1 MVTKSSRRT
10 GTSESLLSREH
21 LIAKT
26 RIPWRAAEETAGT
39 HHDILHTGVLD
50 SDGVPPRHAARPR
63 TRDNPCKRPSV
74 YGSRRAKQ
82 PALSLS
88 SLANDASHR
97 TPAGYHYCVDN
108 RASFLLSGITT
119 PRPISRPAARPVI
132 AQFFQFTG
140 PSSRVNTENSA
151 TERRATG
158 LTDLQGQ
165 HPDPTRATSS
175 PSCVFFLVAE
185 NPRGVK
191 QIIYRACFMFQHR
204 TAEDVDSL

>member
-1 MVTKSSRRT
+1 MVTKWSRRT

-165 HPDPTRATSS
+165 HPDPTQATSS
-175 PSCVFFLVAE
+175 PCVFFLVAE

>member
-1 MVTKSSRRT
+1 MKKKKKREKVRIEFAPRWISRPRFDRVIDDSVRSPRT
-10 GTSESLLSREH
+10 GSRLDDDETFQRNLGISREH
-21 LIAKT
+21 LIDLP
-26 RIPWRAAEETAGT
+26 RMIPWREGSRGSHASRHIAYTSFGQRWRA
-39 HHDILHTGVLD
+39 
-50 SDGVPPRHAARPR
+50 PPRHAARPR

-74 YGSRRAKQ
+74 YGRAVGRNNRRSHCPPLRTMRA
-82 PALSLS
+82 A
-88 SLANDASHR
+88 HR

-151 TERRATG
+151 G

-165 HPDPTRATSS
+165 PRTIQR
-175 PSCVFFLVAE
+175 FF
-185 NPRGVK
+185 
-191 QIIYRACFMFQHR
+191 
-204 TAEDVDSL
+204 

>member
-1 MVTKSSRRT
+1 MVSKNWNLRISS
-10 GTSESLLSREH
+10 LSRASDREDEDSVAGGRRDGGH
-21 LIAKT
+21 ASRHIAY
-26 RIPWRAAEETAGT
+26 RSFGQRWRA
-39 HHDILHTGVLD
+39 
-50 SDGVPPRHAARPR
+50 SSPRGRPR

-204 TAEDVDSL
+204 TAEDVNSL